1 MSDDQGIKIVLI
13 GECGVG
19 KTNLIQVSIGKK
31 FDSITPSSSS
41 CSYVEKDFIFHN
53 KKYKFHLWDTAG
65 QEKFRSLNKLFMK
78 DAKIVIIVFA
88 INVRETFNQIEFW
101 CDYAKETLGNDDDY
115 TIALVGN
122 KSDLYEDPNCIPDKE
137 LEDKAKE
144 LNLKLKIT
152 SAATDANGFIQFL
165 NELMEEYI
173 KKYGR
178 GKKGERA
185 CSFSI
190 DDDNKNDKKHKK
202 GCCEK

>member
-1 MSDDQGIKIVLI
+1 M
-13 GECGVG
+13 
-19 KTNLIQVSIGKK
+19 
-31 FDSITPSSSS
+31 
-41 CSYVEKDFIFHN
+41 
-53 KKYKFHLWDTAG
+53 
-65 QEKFRSLNKLFMK
+65 
-78 DAKIVIIVFA
+78 
-88 INVRETFNQIEFW
+88 
-101 CDYAKETLGNDDDY
+101 
-115 TIALVGN
+115 
-122 KSDLYEDPNCIPDKE
+122 
-137 LEDKAKE
+137 EDKAKE

-190 DDDNKNDKKHKK
+190 DDDNKNDKKNKK

>member
-1 MSDDQGIKIVLI
+1 MSDDQRIKIVLI

-88 INVRETFNQIEFW
+88 INVRETFNQIEYW
-101 CDYAKETLGNDDDY
+101 CDYAKETLGNDDY
-115 TIALVGN
+115 TITLVGN

-137 LEDKAKE
+137 MEDKAKE
-144 LNLKLKIT
+144 LG
-152 SAATDANGFIQFL
+152 SCL
-165 NELMEEYI
+165 NEEMKSE
-173 KKYGR
+173 
-178 GKKGERA
+178 
-185 CSFSI
+185 
-190 DDDNKNDKKHKK
+190 
-202 GCCEK
+202 